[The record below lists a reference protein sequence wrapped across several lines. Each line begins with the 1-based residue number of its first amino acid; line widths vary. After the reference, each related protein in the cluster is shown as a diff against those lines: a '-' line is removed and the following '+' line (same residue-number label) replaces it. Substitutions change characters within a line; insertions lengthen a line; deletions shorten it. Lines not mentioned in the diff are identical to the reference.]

1 MKQLNITLLSL
12 TIGIMGLYSCSSDDD
27 SSSSDPNSPI
37 DAVEIPLTAENLI
50 NLGTT
55 DKVDYIT
62 SDTAIDYNGNGV
74 SSTDILNQMTTCE
87 KDDQLQW
94 LTTEKMDFRYVYN
107 ETCTDQEELSY
118 FTSGTFIIEG
128 TTIYLNPDRNI
139 YPDTTLY
146 PQIVL
151 QNCKMERYRNANAG
165 GNYSYSLYYDK
176 LDTKT
181 GQVFHHKESGARN
194 GSARIKSEKFVNSS
208 KSSIELFDFALIDI
222 IEKAESNPLQT
233 YLFSVRSNRSENPPR
248 PIPESYIF
256 DALETVYPV
265 EENGFLN
272 PNENYPLQC
281 FEETFYEP
289 FSFENFFEYQR
300 NPVLKGGVIVGYNQI
315 SIEDVYDILKDS
327 EYNDRPLTHDF
338 FFMYTDN
345 LLHDGTQDL
354 TYVWYYLPKDGSAG
368 NVKITYVV
376 STGEIIQEIA
386 KKKFKINN

>member
-1 MKQLNITLLSL
+1 MKQLQITLLAL
-12 TIGIMGLYSCSSDDD
+12 IIGSIGFISCSSDDD
-27 SSSSDPNSPI
+27 NYDPNNPI

-50 NLGTT
+50 LLGAS
-55 DKVDYIT
+55 DRIDYIT

-74 SSTDILNQMTTCE
+74 PSTDILNQMTTCE
-87 KDDQLQW
+87 NDDRLKW
-94 LTTEKMDFRYVYN
+94 FTVEKMDFGYYTYTECDDSGIN
-107 ETCTDQEELSY
+107 DHY
-118 FTSGTFIIEG
+118 FEGTFVIDG
-128 TTIYLNPDRNI
+128 TTIYLNPNRET

-151 QNCKMERYRNANAG
+151 QNCKMERYRNANAS
-165 GNYSYSLYYDK
+165 GNDSYSLYYDK

-194 GSARIKSEKFVNSS
+194 GSARIKSEEFVNNS

-281 FEETFYEP
+281 FEETFYGP

-300 NPVLKGGVIVGYNQI
+300 HWFLKGGVIVGYNQI

-354 TYVWYYLPKDGSAG
+354 IYVWYYLPKDGSAG